1 MTGRTL
7 CSLSSRGY
15 NLGFTL
21 SQGVRK
27 LADVYSDVAVVWVCG
42 GRGVDVRRFLG

>member
-27 LADVYSDVAVVWVCG
+27 LADVYSDVVVVSITGSVG
-42 GRGVDVRRFLG
+42 GGGLT